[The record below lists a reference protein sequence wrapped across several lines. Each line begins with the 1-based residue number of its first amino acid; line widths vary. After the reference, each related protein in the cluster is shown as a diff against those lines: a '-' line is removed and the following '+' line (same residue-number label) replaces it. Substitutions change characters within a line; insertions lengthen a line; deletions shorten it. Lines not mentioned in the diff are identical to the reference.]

1 MLEHMTHKDYN
12 QTQKVFE
19 KYCTDIG
26 DYHDLFVPTDT
37 SLLADLFEKF
47 RDKWLGLD
55 PSYFLPAPE
64 LEWKVFLK
72 KQK

>member
-47 RDKWLGLD
+47 RDK
-55 PSYFLPAPE
+55 
-64 LEWKVFLK
+64 
-72 KQK
+72 